1 VKQTTAF
8 FGGLA
13 LAALLL
19 RPAHAQTLDLS
30 GTQQNGPPL
39 PIQINA
45 SQSIQWNQQA
55 QVVIATGN
63 AKAVRGNVTVTAD
76 QLTAHYRKKATPP
89 GTKPVPASSADNGDP
104 LDQSD
109 NQLYELDAIGHVH
122 IYTAT
127 DNAWGDRAVYS
138 LDDAVLVLTGQ
149 HLKLTTQHDV
159 ITAKDALEYY
169 AQKRVAV
176 ARGDGLIVADNGRSI
191 AADILIGYL
200 APPQAN
206 AQPPQANAQKAAPP
220 SSKNTDPLDQ
230 AGQLQKV
237 DAIGHVVIHTTTD
250 TATGDRGVYLPPTGL
265 ARLGGDVHI
274 IRGPNELTGNDA
286 IVNMKTGVAT
296 LLAAPGSQ
304 VAGTI
309 VPNTANPA
317 PGAAPAASSKPAAS
331 TKPAA
336 SSK

>member
-1 VKQTTAF
+1 VKTAAF

-19 RPAHAQTLDLS
+19 RPAHAQTLDF
-30 GTQQNGPPL
+30 GGDQQNGPPL
-39 PIQINA
+39 PIQIAA
-45 SQSIQWNQQA
+45 SQSIRWNQQA
-55 QVVIATGN
+55 QTVTAIGN

-76 QLTAHYRKKATPP
+76 ELVAHYRKKPAPAGAKPAPTGSAT
-89 GTKPVPASSADNGDP
+89 SGDP
-104 LDQSD
+104 LDQSG

-127 DNAWGDRAVYS
+127 DNAWGDHAVYS

-169 AQKRVAV
+169 SQKRMAV
-176 ARGDGLIVADNGRSI
+176 ARGNALIVADNGRSI
-191 AADILIGYL
+191 AADVLIGYL
-200 APPQAN
+200 APPHAST
-206 AQPPQANAQKAAPP
+206 PTAAPTAGHN
-220 SSKNTDPLDQ
+220 SDQLDQ

-237 DAIGHVVIHTTTD
+237 DAIGHVVIRTATD

-265 ARLGGDVHI
+265 ARLGGNVHI
-274 IRGPNELTGNDA
+274 IHGPNELTGNDA
-286 IVNMKTGVAT
+286 LVNMKTGVAT
-296 LLAAPGSQ
+296 LLATPGGR

-309 VPNTANPA
+309 VPNTATSA
-317 PGAAPAASSKPAAS
+317 PGAAPK
-331 TKPAA
+331 
-336 SSK
+336 

>member
-1 VKQTTAF
+1 VKQTAAF

-63 AKAVRGNVTVTAD
+63 AVAVRGNVTVTAD

-89 GTKPVPASSADNGDP
+89 GTKPAPASSTDNGDP

-127 DNAWGDRAVYS
+127 DNAWGDHAVYS

-169 AQKRVAV
+169 SQKRMAV

-206 AQPPQANAQKAAPP
+206 AQKAAPP
-220 SSKNTDPLDQ
+220 SGQNSDPLDQ

-237 DAIGHVVIHTTTD
+237 DAIGHVVIRTTTD

-286 IVNMKTGVAT
+286 VVNMKTGVAT
-296 LLAAPGSQ
+296 LLAAPGGR

-309 VPNTANPA
+309 VPNAANTA
-317 PGAAPAASSKPAAS
+317 GAAPAASSRPAASSKPAAS
-331 TKPAA
+331 LKPAA
-336 SSK
+336 ASK